1 VLTCRSSLI
10 KEGDMMGRETIFRVS
25 GTILE
30 DTAQEVDPV
39 EVDGNGFLKM

>member
-1 VLTCRSSLI
+1 VSLDLNR
-10 KEGDMMGRETIFRVS
+10 GGRRETIFRVS